1 MEYHLEKYKE
11 AVAECDKAIA
21 TALLCKDP
29 KNKIFKDKTLWME
42 QISLELAKF
51 GNLAQE
57 NLKSLDKQAL
67 LDALK
72 NVDKKT
78 LLKIFG
84 VSIFGFSTLYL
95 L

>member
-1 MEYHLEKYKE
+1 
-11 AVAECDKAIA
+11 
-21 TALLCKDP
+21 
-29 KNKIFKDKTLWME
+29 ME

-51 GNLAQE
+51 GNLAHE